1 MGKSEVTSHRLMQDN
16 KKELFFNC
24 IKHEREAVKSCPWC
38 RRPLECER
46 VLLLMWIVKIRY
58 NPKESVG
65 WEMNGP
71 EPPPCAF
78 IPPSPGKNGS
88 WEEGD
93 CAIRAWNG
101 AANFVVVVL
110 TVAAHKKAHFPGR
123 GVRRISTSARGDEKS
138 TQRYFS
144 QMGLPTRYRY
154 TTAVSTPRFTVY
166 YSAKCTT

>member
-1 MGKSEVTSHRLMQDN
+1 MGLVDHLLVHSFHLPQGKVAAGRREIAQSEH
-16 KKELFFNC
+16 
-24 IKHEREAVKSCPWC
+24 
-38 RRPLECER
+38 
-46 VLLLMWIVKIRY
+46 
-58 NPKESVG
+58 
-65 WEMNGP
+65 
-71 EPPPCAF
+71 
-78 IPPSPGKNGS
+78 
-88 WEEGD
+88 
-93 CAIRAWNG
+93 G
-101 AANFVVVVL
+101 AANLVVL